1 MIRQHGNPHY
11 FCSFSAAETRWK
23 HLLKILGRVVE
34 NKHCTD
40 SEISE
45 MNWQKKSEL
54 IQKDLVS
61 CARNFDRMIQR
72 LLYDVLKSK
81 RMPIGEVVDFFTE

>member
-54 IQKDLVS
+54 IQKDLG
-61 CARNFDRMIQR
+61 
-72 LLYDVLKSK
+72 
-81 RMPIGEVVDFFTE
+81 IGAIT